1 MDAAAS
7 ASAVRP
13 QAACDAPQQRSRR
26 ARAACELCRSKKV
39 RCDARGGRACSNC
52 TFDHV
57 PCILSPRRLRKEG
70 PPQMST
76 LTQNDQYRHSRGT
89 EVAIVPSLAP
99 RPLLKDVISDHARI
113 NKIVTTPPQHEEATG
128 VQEKAFLAVA
138 SPSERTDTVSMPGKS
153 VP

>member
-7 ASAVRP
+7 ASAAAS
-13 QAACDAPQQRSRR
+13 QAAALDAPQHRSRR

-70 PPQMST
+70 PLQMST
-76 LTQNDQYRHSRGT
+76 LTQNNQFRQSRGT
-89 EVAIVPSLAP
+89 EVTIVPSLAP
-99 RPLLKDVISDHARI
+99 RPPQDVISDQARI
-113 NKIVTTPPQHEEATG
+113 DKTTTTPQHEEATD
-128 VQEKAFLAVA
+128 VQEKACLGVA